1 MLKVLLTPALCGAAT
16 VVAAQGRPSTLAMS
30 CAQARALIQWQGA
43 IVLSTGPY
51 TYDRFVRDQGFC
63 PLAEV
68 AEQTWEPTA
77 DVLYSLCLRGEDDDY
92 SADPGD

>member
-1 MLKVLLTPALCGAAT
+1 
-16 VVAAQGRPSTLAMS
+16 MS

-63 PLAEV
+63 PLADV

-77 DVLYSLCLRGEDDDY
+77 DVQLCPIGFRCRQTNDNRRDTR
-92 SADPGD
+92 